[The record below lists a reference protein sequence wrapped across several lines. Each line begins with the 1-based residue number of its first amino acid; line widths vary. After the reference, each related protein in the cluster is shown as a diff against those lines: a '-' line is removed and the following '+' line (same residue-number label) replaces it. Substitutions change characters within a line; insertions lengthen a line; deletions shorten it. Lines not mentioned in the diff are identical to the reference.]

1 MKLDK
6 NTILLIGG
14 AVALYAYKKGLLSK
28 PIAGH
33 GIGALDN
40 YHIIFVKYIGPTN
53 TKGARISLKSN
64 SVYGGSKTIDFNY
77 SDRNIAVTAENYLKD
92 AGFDLI
98 GQSETEKGYAII
110 TNTFKSLK

>member
-14 AVALYAYKKGLLSK
+14 AVALYAYKKGFLSK

-40 YHIIFVKYIGPTN
+40 YNVIFVKYIGPTN
-53 TKGARISLKSN
+53 TKGARISLRSPRFN
-64 SVYGGSKTIDFNY
+64 ETKTISFDY
-77 SDRNIAVTAENYLKD
+77 SDRDISVTAENYLKD

-98 GQSETEKGYAII
+98 GKAETEKGYAII